1 MRARFFLQLSLTI
14 LVTAVA
20 AAACAADP
28 VEVTARRVLLDPETP
43 ERDRVGALAWRGGL
57 ELSAA
62 DRRFGG
68 FSAMLVAPDGGGITA
83 LSDRGNWLTATLVY
97 DSGKLVGLRDAMMA
111 PIHGLDGK
119 PLNDQN
125 LSDAESIIRLAD
137 GAMLVG
143 FEGRHRIWRYPAQ
156 PETSPLVGDAE
167 PFDGPPDLA
176 RAPVNG
182 GVEAMLQ
189 LANGAILVFTEEMP
203 APGEPNALAA
213 FLQEG
218 DAWRPVSYRPGAG
231 GFKPT
236 SAALLPDG
244 DVLVL
249 ERRFSLLGGL
259 AIRLAR
265 LDARRIKPGARLT
278 GVELAM
284 FRPPLAVDNMEALA
298 VRRGGAG
305 ETLVYLMSD
314 NNFNPIQRTL
324 LLHFALEE

>member
-1 MRARFFLQLSLTI
+1 MRARFFLQLSLTL

-28 VEVTARRVLLDPETP
+28 VDVTARRVLLDPETP
-43 ERDRVGALAWRGGL
+43 ERDRVGVLAWRGGL

-68 FSAMLVAPDGGGITA
+68 FSAMLVEPNGGGITA
-83 LSDRGNWLTATLVY
+83 LSDRGHWLTARLVY
-97 DSGKLVGLRDAMMA
+97 DSGKLVGLRDAVMA
-111 PIHGLDGK
+111 PILDLDGK
-119 PLNDQN
+119 PLADQKLN
-125 LSDAESIIRLAD
+125 DAESIIRLSD
-137 GAMLVG
+137 GALLVG
-143 FEGRHRIWRYPAQ
+143 FEGRHRIWRYPAR
-156 PETSPLVGDAE
+156 PEASPLSGGAE
-167 PFDGPPDLA
+167 RFDGPPDLA

-189 LANGAILVFTEEMP
+189 LADGAILVFTEEMP
-203 APGEPNALAA
+203 APGDPGALAA

-218 DAWRPVSYRPGAG
+218 DAWRQVSYRPGPG

-236 SAALLPDG
+236 AAALLPDG

-259 AIRLAR
+259 GIRLVR
-265 LDARRIKPGARLT
+265 LEARRIKPGARLI
-278 GVELAM
+278 GAELAM

-298 VRRGGAG
+298 VRRGGPG

-314 NNFNPIQRTL
+314 NNFNPLQRTL

>member
-1 MRARFFLQLSLTI
+1 MRARFFLQLSLT
-14 LVTAVA
+14 LLMTVVA
-20 AAACAADP
+20 ASACAADP

-68 FSAMLVAPDGGGITA
+68 FSALLVAPDGGGITA

-137 GAMLVG
+137 GALLVG

-156 PETSPLVGDAE
+156 PETRPLAGDAE

-189 LANGAILVFTEEMP
+189 LADGAILVFTEEMP
-203 APGEPNALAA
+203 APGDPGALAA
-213 FLQEG
+213 FLQDGET
-218 DAWRPVSYRPGAG
+218 WRRLSYRPGA

-236 SAALLPDG
+236 SAALLPGG

-249 ERRFSLLGGL
+249 ERRFTLFGGL

-265 LDARRIKPGARLT
+265 LDAGRIKPGARLT
-278 GVELAM
+278 GVELAL
-284 FRPPLAVDNMEALA
+284 FRPPLAVDNMEGLA
-298 VRRGGAG
+298 VRPGGVG
-305 ETLVYLMSD
+305 EALVYLMSD
-314 NNFNPIQRTL
+314 DNFNPLQRTL